1 MRDKLLIVGA
11 GGFGRVVLEHA
22 VLEYDCAFIDDGPE
36 IGTLVNEVPVIG
48 RTTELGKFSEEYKKL
63 IVAIGNNKFREEVY
77 KRAEAAGY
85 EFPNIID
92 PSAYISPYAT
102 LGKGVIIL
110 NNAVVQ
116 NNAKIGNGTIL
127 NSGVEAHHDSVIGN
141 YCLIYANSVVRAL
154 TNVGDRVRIGSNV
167 SVSTGAQVPD
177 DADIEDGSVVSGS
190 TAKGPKATGSTAN
203 SSVVKK

>member
-11 GGFGRVVLEHA
+11 GGFGRVVAEHA

-36 IGTLVNEVPVIG
+36 LGTLVNGIPVIG
-48 RTTELGKFSEEYKKL
+48 RTNELDKFISDYKLL

-77 KRAEAAGY
+77 RNAEEVGY

-92 PSAYISPYAT
+92 PSAYISPFAK
-102 LGKGVIIL
+102 LGKGCVIL

-127 NSGVEAHHDSVIGN
+127 NSGVEAHHDSVIGD

-154 TNVGDRVRIGSNV
+154 TTVGKRVRIGSTV
-167 SVSTGAQVPD
+167 SISTGAVVAD
-177 DADIEDGSVVSGS
+177 DADIEDGSVV
-190 TAKGPKATGSTAN
+190 
-203 SSVVKK
+203 KK

>member
-36 IGTLVNEVPVIG
+36 IGTLVNDVPVIG
-48 RTTELGKFSEEYKKL
+48 RTTELERFTEEYKKL

-77 KRAEAAGY
+77 KRAEAAGF

-116 NNAKIGNGTIL
+116 NSAIIGNGTIL

-154 TNVGDRVRIGSNV
+154 TKVGNRVRIGSTV
-167 SVSTGAQVPD
+167 SVSTGATVED
-177 DADIEDGSVVSGS
+177 DADIEDGSVV
-190 TAKGPKATGSTAN
+190 
-203 SSVVKK
+203 KK

>member
-11 GGFGRVVLEHA
+11 GGFGRVVAEHA

-36 IGTLVNEVPVIG
+36 LGTLVNGIPVIG
-48 RTTELGKFSEEYKKL
+48 RTNELDKFISDYKLL

-77 KRAEAAGY
+77 KNAEEVGY

-92 PSAYISPYAT
+92 PSAYISPFAK
-102 LGKGVIIL
+102 LGKGCVIL

-127 NSGVEAHHDSVIGN
+127 NSGVEAHHDSVIGD

-154 TNVGDRVRIGSNV
+154 TTVGKRVRIGSTV
-167 SVSTGAQVPD
+167 SISTGAVVAD
-177 DADIEDGSVVSGS
+177 DADIEDGSVV
-190 TAKGPKATGSTAN
+190 
-203 SSVVKK
+203 KK

>member
-36 IGTLVNEVPVIG
+36 IGTLVNDVPVIG
-48 RTTELGKFSEEYKKL
+48 RTTELERFTEEYKKL

-77 KRAEAAGY
+77 KRAEAAGF

-102 LGKGVIIL
+102 LGKCVIIL

-116 NNAKIGNGTIL
+116 NNAIIGDGTIL

-167 SVSTGAQVPD
+167 SISTGAQVPD
-177 DADIEDGSVVSGS
+177 DADIEDGSVV
-190 TAKGPKATGSTAN
+190 
-203 SSVVKK
+203 KK

>member
-11 GGFGRVVLEHA
+11 GGFGRVVAEHA

-36 IGTLVNEVPVIG
+36 LGTLVNGIPVIG
-48 RTTELGKFSEEYKKL
+48 RTNELDKFISDYKLL

-77 KRAEAAGY
+77 KNAEEVGY

-92 PSAYISPYAT
+92 PSAYISPFAK
-102 LGKGVIIL
+102 LGKGCVIL

-127 NSGVEAHHDSVIGN
+127 NSGVEAHHDSVIGD

-154 TNVGDRVRIGSNV
+154 TTVGKRVRIGSTV
-167 SVSTGAQVPD
+167 SISTGAVVAD
-177 DADIEDGSVVSGS
+177 DADIEDGSVV
-190 TAKGPKATGSTAN
+190 
-203 SSVVKK
+203 

>member
-36 IGTLVNEVPVIG
+36 IGTLVNDVPVIG
-48 RTTELGKFSEEYKKL
+48 RTTELERFTEEYKKL

-77 KRAEAAGY
+77 KRAEAAGFEFPREEVY
-85 EFPNIID
+85 KRAEAAGFEFPNIID

-167 SVSTGAQVPD
+167 SISTGAQVPD
-177 DADIEDGSVVSGS
+177 DADIEDGSVV
-190 TAKGPKATGSTAN
+190 
-203 SSVVKK
+203 KK

>member
-22 VLEYDCAFIDDGPE
+22 IAEYDCAFIDDGPE
-36 IGTLVNEVPVIG
+36 IGTLVNDVPVIG
-48 RTTELGKFSEEYKKL
+48 RTNELIKFAAEYKKL

-92 PSAYISPYAT
+92 TSAYISPYAT

-116 NNAKIGNGTIL
+116 NSAIIGNGTIL

-177 DADIEDGSVVSGS
+177 DADIEDGSVV
-190 TAKGPKATGSTAN
+190 TGSTAN
-203 SSVVKK
+203 GSVVKK

>member
-11 GGFGRVVLEHA
+11 GGFGRVVAEHA

-36 IGTLVNEVPVIG
+36 LGALVNGIPVIG
-48 RTTELGKFSEEYKKL
+48 RTNELDKFISDYKLL

-77 KRAEAAGY
+77 KNAEEVGY

-92 PSAYISPYAT
+92 PSAYISPFAK
-102 LGKGVIIL
+102 LGKGCVIL

-127 NSGVEAHHDSVIGN
+127 NSGVEAHHDSVIGD

-154 TNVGDRVRIGSNV
+154 TTVGKRVRIGSTV
-167 SVSTGAQVPD
+167 SISTGAVVAD
-177 DADIEDGSVVSGS
+177 DADIEDGSVV
-190 TAKGPKATGSTAN
+190 
-203 SSVVKK
+203 KK